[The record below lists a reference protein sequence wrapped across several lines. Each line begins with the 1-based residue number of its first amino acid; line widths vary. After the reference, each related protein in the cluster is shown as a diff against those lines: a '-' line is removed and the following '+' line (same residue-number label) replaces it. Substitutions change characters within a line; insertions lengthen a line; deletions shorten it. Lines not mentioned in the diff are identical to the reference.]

1 MWIFLIVALA
11 VGYYFYKKS
20 PKKTLYAPSGD
31 EKVVIYGASF
41 CGWCKKQKEELDA
54 DGTIPYKYVECSEE
68 KELCKEKDIKS
79 YPTLFINGVR
89 SLGYQKIDTIKNAL
103 NGST

>member
-1 MWIFLIVALA
+1 MILVIAA
-11 VGYYFYKKS
+11 GYYLYKKS
-20 PKKTLYAPSGD
+20 KKSLYVSD
-31 EKVVIYGASF
+31 EKGVVVYGASF

-54 DGTIPYKYVECSEE
+54 DGTIPYKYVECSTE

-79 YPTLFINGVR
+79 FPTLFINGVK
-89 SLGYQKIDTIKNAL
+89 SIGYQKIDTIKNAL

>member
-1 MWIFLIVALA
+1 MWIFLIVAIA
-11 VGYYFYKKS
+11 AGYYFYKKS
-20 PKKTLYAPSGD
+20 SNKSLYASGD

-79 YPTLFINGVR
+79 FPTLFINGVT
-89 SLGYQKIDTIKNAL
+89 STGFQKIDTIKNAL